1 MMSLRPARIANDC
14 LGLPTKREA
23 AMAYL
28 TRDEI
33 TEPEMQLITALR
45 EAERNAELKLAI
57 EYGAGVWDVFMSIAP
72 HDARHSG
79 RGTGASFDSA
89 WDDITGLALGRDGD
103 KNPSS

>member
-1 MMSLRPARIANDC
+1 LYSASASANSLR
-14 LGLPTKREA
+14 LPTKREA

-57 EYGAGVWDVFMSIAP
+57 EYGAGVWDVLMSIAP